1 MKNNNIQNTR
11 SNRAELAR
19 KTIVYLAVILSAI
32 MLTVSLTTLALMRDD
47 MSFSIT
53 TYRVY
58 EGGSQMSDNSIS
70 AFANAPAV
78 NEDNVY
84 AGEVIAYVTAEVED
98 DGSITMQR
106 SVDIS
111 GANNSSY
118 SRSLINDAQL
128 EEENNSIAQHVVGQY
143 GDYTP
148 GGLAFYNFLNTFFGV
163 LICFI
168 LPIIVLALSQIL
180 YFAVFRKEEKV
191 EEKTENADKSTV
203 DAEVQPEPELVTEE

>member
-106 SVDIS
+106 NVDIS
-111 GANNSSY
+111 GENNRSY
-118 SRSLINDAQL
+118 SRTPISDAQL
-128 EEENNSIAQHVVGQY
+128 EEENNSIAQHVVGRY

-163 LICFI
+163 VICFV
-168 LPIIVLALSQIL
+168 LPIIILALSQIL

-191 EEKTENADKSTV
+191 EEKPENSDKADE
-203 DAEVQPEPELVTEE
+203 EVQPESELVTEE

>member
-118 SRSLINDAQL
+118 SRSLIND
-128 EEENNSIAQHVVGQY
+128 ERGNVRI
-143 GDYTP
+143 
-148 GGLAFYNFLNTFFGV
+148 F
-163 LICFI
+163 
-168 LPIIVLALSQIL
+168 
-180 YFAVFRKEEKV
+180 
-191 EEKTENADKSTV
+191 TV
-203 DAEVQPEPELVTEE
+203 

>member
-1 MKNNNIQNTR
+1 MKNNNIQNSR

-32 MLTVSLTTLALMRDD
+32 MLTVSLTTLALMRND

-58 EGGSQMSDNSIS
+58 EGGSRMSDNSIS

-118 SRSLINDAQL
+118 SRRLINDAQI

-168 LPIIVLALSQIL
+168 LPIIILALSQI
-180 YFAVFRKEEKV
+180 
-191 EEKTENADKSTV
+191 
-203 DAEVQPEPELVTEE
+203 

>member
-11 SNRAELAR
+11 RNRAELGR

-58 EGGSQMSDNSIS
+58 ENTAQVSDSTVS

-78 NEDNVY
+78 NEENVF

-106 SVDIS
+106 SVDVS
-111 GANNSSY
+111 GDNNRAC
-118 SRSLINDAQL
+118 SRNQVNDAQI
-128 EEENNSIAQHVVGQY
+128 EAENDSIAQHVVGQY
-143 GDYTP
+143 GDYAS

-168 LPIIVLALSQIL
+168 LPIIVLALSQVL
-180 YFAVFRKEEKV
+180 YFAVFKKEEGKGD
-191 EEKTENADKSTV
+191 ETAENVDKADE
-203 DAEVQPEPELVTEE
+203 EVQPEPELVTEE

>member
-32 MLTVSLTTLALMRDD
+32 MLIVSLTTLALMRDD

-111 GANNSSY
+111 GETNRSY
-118 SRSLINDAQL
+118 SRNLDAQL
-128 EEENNSIAQHVVGQY
+128 EEENNSIAQHVVGRY

-180 YFAVFRKEEKV
+180 YFAVFKKEEKV
-191 EEKTENADKSTV
+191 EEKPENCDKADE
-203 DAEVQPEPELVTEE
+203 EVQPEPELVTEE